1 MSKITSTPKKTYG
14 YKLYFDKESGT
25 WKYEDFLS
33 EVQHVPCDSPTG
45 WNADLEYVKFYVD
58 TYNNSDDK
66 GGVKICRDCG
76 EPFVITFGEEDW
88 LKERGL
94 KPFTRCFVCRKKRK
108 KRKNE
113 MNKPEEIVFFENYT
127 NAVAVFSEMRI
138 HLYRKNRVSV
148 KDFYE
153 FSGLPANDED
163 EEYGWTDLEG
173 VRVLEHQP
181 EGYYI
186 DLPKPKLLEPIATAK

>member
-1 MSKITSTPKKTYG
+1 MRFIVE
-14 YKLYFDKESGT
+14 FDKEEEFDKIMDAFS
-25 WKYEDFLS
+25 ERVAS
-33 EVQHVPCDSPTG
+33 EVKDAIKQALCERKSYYKHVWG
-45 WNADLEYVKFYVD
+45 
-58 TYNNSDDK
+58 
-66 GGVKICRDCG
+66 
-76 EPFVITFGEEDW
+76 
-88 LKERGL
+88 
-94 KPFTRCFVCRKKRK
+94 
-108 KRKNE
+108 
-113 MNKPEEIVFFENYT
+113 EIVFFETYT

-186 DLPKPKLLEPIATAK
+186 DLPKPKLLEPITTAK